1 MPNEAHHHF
10 EAVPEGAGTMPFKQ
24 MGQERSQPGGIVM
37 CIKYVGGGQGSQ
49 SGVMN

>member
-1 MPNEAHHHF
+1 M

-24 MGQERSQPGGIVM
+24 MGQESVQPGDTVM
-37 CIKYVGGGQGSQ
+37 GIKYVGGGQGSQ